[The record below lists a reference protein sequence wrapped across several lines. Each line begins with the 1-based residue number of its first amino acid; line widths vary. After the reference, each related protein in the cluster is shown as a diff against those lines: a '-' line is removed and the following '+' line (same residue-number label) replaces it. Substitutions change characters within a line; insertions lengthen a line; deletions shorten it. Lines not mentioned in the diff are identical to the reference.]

1 MRCNER
7 ITKSMVKDE
16 RADKGGYKV
25 HALLQPMPLEQDWIK
40 RRREKGRNQREKLFK
55 RPNITS
61 IAPNWIGKTQLLM
74 PPINEGITTKNI
86 IRIPWA
92 VKNKE

>member
-1 MRCNER
+1 MKGSQNQWW
-7 ITKSMVKDE
+7 KDE

-61 IAPNWIGKTQLLM
+61 IVFNCNGIIALDK

-92 VKNKE
+92 VTNIA